1 MGLVALAL
9 ALIEVE
15 VTFTAETD
23 CEICV
28 GLQ

>member
-15 VTFTAETD
+15 VTFTEETD
-23 CEICV
+23 WEICV